1 MLCGRMRKIL
11 GEASENFVV
20 EALTLGHDK
29 VQAAAERA
37 IEKAERGNLRDC
49 PLKPAIVLWLTILLT
64 PFRNQ
69 SIPNVFKQLLNII
82 RAQKPEL
89 SLRAVTPEAL
99 HHARRRLGSEPL
111 RLLFQELSQEGEA
124 TRAKFHGFRVVGGD
138 GCLFRMPDTPAN
150 EEEFGRKKGGRGES
164 GYPQLRAVT
173 LVDTWS
179 RKVMDAT
186 FQPCNGSER
195 AGLEKLLE
203 RSLGTG
209 DLLLVDRGLA
219 SFRMFNL
226 CHSSD
231 ASWLARIP
239 AMWKPQLLERL
250 GPGDY
255 LVRVRPCRAERT
267 KMKKLGLKHNVEMT
281 LRMISY
287 QISEGETVRLLTNL
301 VDQKYG
307 AQELALLYHQR
318 WEVELVYDELKT
330 HFAAVANGKQPT
342 HFRSKNP
349 DGVLQEAYGMLV
361 AYNLVRELIAK
372 AAHAHDVE
380 PLTISFVDTVEVIK
394 LSIPAL
400 AHATRDQRRAM
411 ADSILSDIAECRLR
425 SRRPRKCPRKIKV
438 KMSSYHLKGE
448 TDREER
454 LNFAAELT
462 LVDPR

>member
-11 GEASENFVV
+11 GDASENFVV
-20 EALTLGHDK
+20 EALTLGHER
-29 VQAAAERA
+29 VQAAAVQA
-37 IEKAERGNLRDC
+37 IEKAGRQNQRDC
-49 PLKPAIVLWLTILLT
+49 PLKPTLVLWLTILLT

-82 RAQKPEL
+82 RTKQPEL

-111 RLLFQELSQEGEA
+111 RLLFQQLSREGKA

-150 EEEFGRKKGGRGES
+150 EEEFGRKKGGRGTS

-173 LVDTWS
+173 LVDAWS
-179 RKVMDAT
+179 RKVIDAT
-186 FQPCNGSER
+186 FQPCNGSES
-195 AGLEKLLE
+195 AGLEKTIR

-226 CHSSD
+226 CDSSD
-231 ASWLARIP
+231 TSWLARIP
-239 AMWKPQLLERL
+239 AMWKPQPLDRF

-255 LVRVRPCRAERT
+255 LVKVRPCRAERT
-267 KMKKLGLKHNVEMT
+267 KMKKLGQRHNVEMT
-281 LRMISY
+281 LRMVSY

-301 VDQKYG
+301 VDQKYS

-318 WEVELVYDELKT
+318 WETELAYDELKT

-342 HFRSKNP
+342 HFRSKKP
-349 DGVLQEAYGMLV
+349 DGVRA
-361 AYNLVRELIAK
+361 
-372 AAHAHDVE
+372 
-380 PLTISFVDTVEVIK
+380 TST
-394 LSIPAL
+394 PA
-400 AHATRDQRRAM
+400 
-411 ADSILSDIAECRLR
+411 S
-425 SRRPRKCPRKIKV
+425 V
-438 KMSSYHLKGE
+438 
-448 TDREER
+448 
-454 LNFAAELT
+454 
-462 LVDPR
+462 